1 MVEMMKVHREQF
13 GWFKEN
19 INLRIIKCH
28 LGNYIQEIEII
39 VWELWDVVFVVF

>member
-28 LGNYIQEIEII
+28 LGNYIQEIEIQLFGNFGM
-39 VWELWDVVFVVF
+39 WFL